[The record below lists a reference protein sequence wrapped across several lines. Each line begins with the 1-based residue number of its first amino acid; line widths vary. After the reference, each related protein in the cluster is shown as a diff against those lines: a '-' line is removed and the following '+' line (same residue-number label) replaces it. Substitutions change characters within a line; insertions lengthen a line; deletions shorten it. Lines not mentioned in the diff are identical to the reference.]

1 MLQSP
6 KSVILLGDDAKID
19 ATTKRHGYLFPKCL
33 SGQDVVLGTDLLDD
47 LLLGETVWRLLAPQ
61 QIVDEDRLPYHLD
74 LLVLAFVNGST
85 GRQNSPE
92 GNIGNRTR
100 ISQANIVLRKLVP
113 YHAIISETFVVSLDI
128 RVCVHLVWIVF
139 VSLSILLIFD
149 KL

>member
-6 KSVILLGDDAKID
+6 KSVILLGNDAKID
-19 ATTKRHGYLFPKCL
+19 ATTKRHGYLLPKCL

-47 LLLGETVWRLLAPQ
+47 LLLGETVWRLFAPQ
-61 QIVDEDRLPYHLD
+61 QIIDEDRLPYHLD

-92 GNIGNRTR
+92 GNRESHENKS
-100 ISQANIVLRKLVP
+100 SQHRSPEVGPLSRD
-113 YHAIISETFVVSLDI
+113 YFRDSFVVSLDI